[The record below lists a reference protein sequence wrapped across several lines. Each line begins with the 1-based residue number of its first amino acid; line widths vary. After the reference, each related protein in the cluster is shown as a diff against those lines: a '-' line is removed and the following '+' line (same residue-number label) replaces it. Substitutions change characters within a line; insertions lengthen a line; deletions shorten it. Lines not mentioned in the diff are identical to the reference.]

1 MRLGPVKNTVVA
13 FAIACFGRLAIAQTP
28 PAPAPAADAVPPPA
42 PPPPAEASPPPPP
55 PAPVVAAPQLPPPSP
70 PPASAIPPTPLAP
83 PAPAPQPTIA
93 VTSKFGVIF
102 YGFAELDSIWDST
115 QSFNEVTGNNA
126 IVHTPAPTAAMI
138 TAGTPAATPWGADH
152 GRTQFSGRY
161 SRLGFKLKG
170 PDSDNFKTSGDVEFD
185 FFGNQPQANPTPV
198 APAGTSGIPTIS
210 ENSFYTTAT
219 PRLRQG
225 WVKLETPIVDVLA
238 GQTWM
243 LFGWQSYFAPNS
255 VEIQG
260 LPGQF
265 NSRNP
270 QLRISKTIKT
280 DAVAVDLAASASR
293 PVQRDSEIPDGTL
306 GIRLS
311 LPGWKGMHTLGATGS
326 AIDAASLGFSTIG
339 RKIRVP
345 NFSTAPTQT
354 ISLNGY
360 GYSLDLL
367 LPIVPA
373 TNVLHP
379 DNALTLNASL
389 VYGQSIAD
397 LYQNL
402 TGGAT
407 VGALPNTAAGAVQN
421 YPQDVDNG
429 LVGFTSNG
437 VLHAIRWESVLV
449 GLQYYLPTPNR
460 IFVSANYSH
469 LYSSDINALGATS
482 AKLFNKAD
490 FVDGNLFVEAN
501 EAVRFGLEYAYYH
514 QNYLDGS
521 TAKNNRLQFSAYY
534 IF

>member
-1 MRLGPVKNTVVA
+1 MA
-13 FAIACFGRLAIAQTP
+13 
-28 PAPAPAADAVPPPA
+28 AP
-42 PPPPAEASPPPPP
+42 E
-55 PAPVVAAPQLPPPSP
+55 PQLPPPSP
-70 PPASAIPPTPLAP
+70 PPASPIPPTPLAP
-83 PAPAPQPTIA
+83 PAPAPQPTLA

-115 QSFNEVTGNNA
+115 QSFNEIIGGNS
-126 IVHTPAPTAAMI
+126 IVHTPGATTAA
-138 TAGTPAATPWGADH
+138 PNPATPWGANH
-152 GRTQFSGRY
+152 GRTQFSARY

-170 PDSDNFKTSGDVEFD
+170 PDSDSIKTSGQFEFD

-198 APAGTSGIPTIS
+198 APVGTSGIPTVS
-210 ENSFYTTAT
+210 ENSFYTNAT
-219 PRLRQG
+219 PRIRQA
-225 WVKLETPIVDVLA
+225 WVKIETPIVDVTA
-238 GQTWM
+238 GQTWQ

-260 LPGQF
+260 IPGQL
-265 NSRNP
+265 NSRTP

-280 DAVAVDLAASASR
+280 DAVAVDLAAAASR

-326 AIDAASLGFSTIG
+326 AIDAASLGFSAIG

-373 TNVLHP
+373 KDVLHP
-379 DNALTLNASL
+379 DNALTLNASFI
-389 VYGQSIAD
+389 YGQSIAD
-397 LYQNL
+397 IYQNL
-402 TGGAT
+402 SGGAT
-407 VGALPNTAAGAVQN
+407 VGALPNNAAGMPQN

-437 VLHAIRWESVLV
+437 VLHAIRWESALV

-460 IFVSANYSH
+460 MFISANYSH
-469 LYSSDINALGATS
+469 MYSSDISALGATS
-482 AKLFNKAD
+482 ARLFNKSD

-501 EAVRFGLEYAYYH
+501 QAVRFGLEYAWY
-514 QNYLDGS
+514 QQKYLDGS
-521 TAKNNRLQFSAYY
+521 TAKNNRLQFSAFY